1 MIQEIF
7 EEPKAIRDTIRGCSE
22 GLQTVLDEVA
32 AEGFR
37 VVYLSGSGTS
47 YYASLAG
54 QYAMSTLTS
63 LTATAVPASEL
74 SSWVSPTA
82 RDFLLIAFSQ
92 SGESVD
98 VLSAAKT
105 ALRMGGKVFAVTNE
119 PRSALAKMAN
129 FVLLTRAG
137 RELAVTATKTYVS
150 QLAAIYLLSIELS
163 GIQKVKSEVEL
174 DELRK
179 GLKEAPRLA
188 EETLTSTDKVV
199 RELAEKY
206 RHNKFFF
213 ILGSG
218 PNYTTALEGA
228 LKLKESCNV
237 FAEGYASREFL
248 HGPMRL
254 VDENTPMIFITPP
267 DKALSEHLD
276 LIERF
281 RRLGAPIITVSGGD
295 EKIVELG
302 NSIIISRGLPPAFT
316 PMIYVGPLHLFAY
329 YSSIT
334 RGLNPDKPEKI
345 TKVVK

>member
-1 MIQEIF
+1 MIREVF

-22 GLQTVLDEVA
+22 GIHAVLDEVA

-37 VVYLSGSGTS
+37 VAYLSGSGTS

-63 LTATAVPASEL
+63 LTATSVPASEF

-82 RDFLLIAFSQ
+82 RDFLVIAVSQ

-98 VLSAAKT
+98 VLSAVKT

-119 PRSALAKMAN
+119 AGSALAKMAD

-137 RELAVTATKTYVS
+137 REYAVTATKTYVS

-163 GIQKVKSEVEL
+163 RIQKVKSEVEL
-174 DELRK
+174 DEVRE

-188 EETLTSTDKVV
+188 EETLRSTDKVV

-206 RHNKFFF
+206 RHNRFFF
-213 ILGSG
+213 VLGSG
-218 PNYTTALEGA
+218 PNYATALEAA

-254 VDENTPMIFITPP
+254 ADENTPMIFIVPP
-267 DKALSEHLD
+267 RENLD
-276 LIERF
+276 ESISLIKRF
-281 RRLGAPIITVSGGD
+281 KSLGAPIITISEDDAKIAGLGD
-295 EKIVELG
+295 SMTIPE
-302 NSIIISRGLPPAFT
+302 GLPPLFT
-316 PMIYVGPLHLFAY
+316 PIIYVGPLHLLAY
-329 YSSIT
+329 YSSIA
-334 RGLNPDKPEKI
+334 RGLDPDKPEKI
-345 TKVVK
+345 VKVVK